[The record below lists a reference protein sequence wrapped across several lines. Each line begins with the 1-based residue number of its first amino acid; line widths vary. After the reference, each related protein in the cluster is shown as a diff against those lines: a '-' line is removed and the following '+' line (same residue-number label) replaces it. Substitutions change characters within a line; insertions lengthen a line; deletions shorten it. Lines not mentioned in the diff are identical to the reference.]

1 MLASPETVQA
11 AESRHSATRSARTS
25 FHVQYHGDF
34 QTPKT
39 RAGRPSEDGRG
50 VVAGHTGLAGT
61 EAMGHLA
68 VSWCQANSW
77 GHGVG
82 GSLNRTRSR
91 GSSRPA
97 GREKVQGPPSPVVG
111 DRRARGTGTC
121 RGLRER
127 SWSCDERRGAGQP
140 SPRLPPADSASCPQE
155 VSGSEGHAVE
165 GAEPREPGGA
175 GACGVHPPG
184 CGVASSR
191 GEVSGGW
198 PRRGCAGGP
207 GLLEPRARSL
217 CLSDAAHAPG
227 QAASAAQAARQQSPV
242 GQGRAVSGWGPE
254 AAGGRVAG
262 PWLCSVACSSYRSC
276 AVTCQGLGQ
285 EHWAWTR
292 LCRRSRSSAGGRSTH
307 TPHAAGGASGTR
319 WGVHQ
324 GLRFDGQ
331 CGDCPAWPAGRGQGP
346 DPELGG
352 R

>member
-1 MLASPETVQA
+1 M
-11 AESRHSATRSARTS
+11 
-25 FHVQYHGDF
+25 
-34 QTPKT
+34 
-39 RAGRPSEDGRG
+39 
-50 VVAGHTGLAGT
+50 VAGHTGLAGT

-77 GHGVG
+77 GDGVG

-97 GREKVQGPPSPVVG
+97 GREEVQGPPSPVVG

-175 GACGVHPPG
+175 GACGVHLPG

-198 PRRGCAGGP
+198 PRWGCAGGP
-207 GLLEPRARSL
+207 GLLEPRARSP

-227 QAASAAQAARQQSPV
+227 QAASAAQAGRQQSPV

-254 AAGGRVAG
+254 AAGGRMAG

-276 AVTCQGLGQ
+276 AVTCQGL
-285 EHWAWTR
+285 
-292 LCRRSRSSAGGRSTH
+292 SGRSTGHGHASAAGPRARLGVAPH
-307 TPHAAGGASGTR
+307 TPRTLRGARVAHGGGSTRGSASMVSVATALCGPLGGDKDLTRSWAGGSG
-319 WGVHQ
+319 WGL
-324 GLRFDGQ
+324 GLSRGSLVPSTLRP
-331 CGDCPAWPAGRGQGP
+331 PALGNQHRAGSRHF
-346 DPELGG
+346 
-352 R
+352 